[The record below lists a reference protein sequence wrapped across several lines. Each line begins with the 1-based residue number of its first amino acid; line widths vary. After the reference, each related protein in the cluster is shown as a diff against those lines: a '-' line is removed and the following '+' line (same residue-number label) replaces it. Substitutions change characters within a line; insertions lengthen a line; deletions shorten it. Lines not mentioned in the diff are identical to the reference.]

1 MPKKQKQKQ
10 KNIFNIEAID
20 TEELRK
26 SIARDLQVPDR
37 PLTLKEIQ
45 EIEFVN
51 SLENPMTPAIDWSR
65 DDSPTEAELRFHEGL
80 LIDEVDEELNE
91 NT

>member
-1 MPKKQKQKQ
+1 MPKKQQQKQ

-37 PLTLKEIQ
+37 PLTLKELQ

-51 SLENPMTPAIDWSR
+51 NFETNIAPAIDWTR
-65 DDSPTEAELRFHEGL
+65 DDSPTEEELRFHEGL
-80 LIDEVDEELNE
+80 LIDEVDEGLNE

>member
-1 MPKKQKQKQ
+1 MPKKQQQKQ

-37 PLTLKEIQ
+37 PLTLKQIQ

-51 SLENPMTPAIDWSR
+51 SLESPMTPAIDWSR
-65 DDSPTEAELRFHEGL
+65 DDSPTEEELRFHEGL
-80 LIDEVDEELNE
+80 LIDEVDEGLNE